1 MAQVVKIGSAPP
13 AVLVPGGRMVPGARG
28 VTSTDRPEVEGISPQ
43 AGVFFDDAAFG
54 DDDDTPPGE
63 EDKAGGPDAPLV
75 FTTMTQAFA
84 AMFDVSASA
93 KGPGGPAGGAQSH
106 VSAGLR
112 SRAIDTYESNTKVV
126 SGAAPARGGALRM
139 IL

>member
-1 MAQVVKIGSAPP
+1 MTQVVKTGSAAP
-13 AVLVPGGRMVPGARG
+13 AAGVPGGRMVPGARG

-43 AGVFFDDAAFG
+43 AGVSFDDAAFA
-54 DDDDTPPGE
+54 DDDDAPPGE

-93 KGPGGPAGGAQSH
+93 KNPDGPAKGAQSH
-106 VSAGLR
+106 ASAGLR
-112 SRAIDTYESNTKVV
+112 SRAIETYESNTKVV
-126 SGAAPARGGALRM
+126 SGAGPARGGSFKMAL
-139 IL
+139 

>member
-1 MAQVVKIGSAPP
+1 MTQVGKTGSAPP
-13 AVLVPGGRMVPGARG
+13 AAVVPGGRMVPGARG

-43 AGVFFDDAAFG
+43 AGVSFDDAAFG
-54 DDDDTPPGE
+54 DDDHAPPGE

-75 FTTMTQAFA
+75 FTTTTQAFA

-93 KGPGGPAGGAQSH
+93 KGPGGPARGAQSH

-112 SRAIDTYESNTKVV
+112 SRAIETYESNTKAVGGA
-126 SGAAPARGGALRM
+126 GAARGRSF
-139 IL
+139 ILIR